1 VELSFR
7 SNPAQAYEGLRQAAE
22 QARRHQDKEA
32 YLNCAF
38 YLNNQYVEW
47 SDDTANVRYLFKTP
61 QEESQKPRPVI
72 NKIMHFTNQ
81 QHAFALQTKP
91 MADVLPAND
100 SEFAITDANV
110 ANAYLSWLADP
121 NVGDWNSCLSDA
133 THWALVANS
142 SYIKWIWNPKLKR
155 PEFIFVPS
163 VDLYVDP
170 YARQF
175 RNARWAIHSQFLDPE
190 QVYDLYGKEV
200 KPNQVQRADLMKSEL
215 LRDMGVAPI
224 QQGCVVNELWHLPSR
239 RYEKGIHV
247 VWCGKDVIYG
257 PTPFPYEHGRLPFT
271 QIGVVPRPNSQ
282 YFASPVTFLRDP
294 QAELNKYHAQR
305 ISTREFFANLKWWI
319 PESVELQA
327 DPDDTPNQ
335 ILRGGSS
342 AGEAPAI
349 IGPPAMPE
357 NNDGAWIGDEM
368 MNVVGL
374 HETSQGQVPGR
385 VEAAKAIEILRES
398 DASRLAVLL
407 ATTATTISQGFYQML
422 MLTRQ
427 YRAEE
432 IVVNAY
438 GPEGVPEVKRF
449 MANRLDPSMRLKVTV
464 GTGLAFTRAART
476 DQLIT
481 LWTNGILTDPESFAE
496 LAELPMPT
504 ILNTKAADIRLAR
517 AENYKMADTQEGTAL
532 TPNSWDD
539 HPIHIREHNN
549 HRKTAEFASY
559 SMEKKKKFEF
569 HVETHEKLYDAFLQK
584 ELDRQQKIAT
594 LSGQV
599 PTGPAPQAQPPTA
612 ATASE
617 GGPTPEPD
625 QSQSQPDM

>member
-224 QQGCVVNELWHLPSR
+224 QQGCVVNELWHLPEPPVREGPPRGVVRQGRDLRAHAVPVRARPPAVHADRRRAAPQLVSTSR
-239 RYEKGIHV
+239 RRSRS
-247 VWCGKDVIYG
+247 CA
-257 PTPFPYEHGRLPFT
+257 TR
-271 QIGVVPRPNSQ
+271 RPS
-282 YFASPVTFLRDP
+282 
-294 QAELNKYHAQR
+294 
-305 ISTREFFANLKWWI
+305 
-319 PESVELQA
+319 
-327 DPDDTPNQ
+327 
-335 ILRGGSS
+335 
-342 AGEAPAI
+342 
-349 IGPPAMPE
+349 
-357 NNDGAWIGDEM
+357 
-368 MNVVGL
+368 
-374 HETSQGQVPGR
+374 
-385 VEAAKAIEILRES
+385 
-398 DASRLAVLL
+398 
-407 ATTATTISQGFYQML
+407 
-422 MLTRQ
+422 
-427 YRAEE
+427 
-432 IVVNAY
+432 
-438 GPEGVPEVKRF
+438 
-449 MANRLDPSMRLKVTV
+449 
-464 GTGLAFTRAART
+464 
-476 DQLIT
+476 
-481 LWTNGILTDPESFAE
+481 
-496 LAELPMPT
+496 
-504 ILNTKAADIRLAR
+504 
-517 AENYKMADTQEGTAL
+517 
-532 TPNSWDD
+532 
-539 HPIHIREHNN
+539 
-549 HRKTAEFASY
+549 
-559 SMEKKKKFEF
+559 
-569 HVETHEKLYDAFLQK
+569 
-584 ELDRQQKIAT
+584 
-594 LSGQV
+594 
-599 PTGPAPQAQPPTA
+599 
-612 ATASE
+612 
-617 GGPTPEPD
+617 
-625 QSQSQPDM
+625 

>member
-1 VELSFR
+1 
-7 SNPAQAYEGLRQAAE
+7 
-22 QARRHQDKEA
+22 
-32 YLNCAF
+32 
-38 YLNNQYVEW
+38 
-47 SDDTANVRYLFKTP
+47 
-61 QEESQKPRPVI
+61 
-72 NKIMHFTNQ
+72 
-81 QHAFALQTKP
+81 
-91 MADVLPAND
+91 
-100 SEFAITDANV
+100 
-110 ANAYLSWLADP
+110 
-121 NVGDWNSCLSDA
+121 
-133 THWALVANS
+133 
-142 SYIKWIWNPKLKR
+142 
-155 PEFIFVPS
+155 
-163 VDLYVDP
+163 
-170 YARQF
+170 
-175 RNARWAIHSQFLDPE
+175 
-190 QVYDLYGKEV
+190 
-200 KPNQVQRADLMKSEL
+200 
-215 LRDMGVAPI
+215 
-224 QQGCVVNELWHLPSR
+224 
-239 RYEKGIHV
+239 
-247 VWCGKDVIYG
+247 
-257 PTPFPYEHGRLPFT
+257 
-271 QIGVVPRPNSQ
+271 
-282 YFASPVTFLRDP
+282 
-294 QAELNKYHAQR
+294 
-305 ISTREFFANLKWWI
+305 
-319 PESVELQA
+319 
-327 DPDDTPNQ
+327 
-335 ILRGGSS
+335 
-342 AGEAPAI
+342 
-349 IGPPAMPE
+349 MPE